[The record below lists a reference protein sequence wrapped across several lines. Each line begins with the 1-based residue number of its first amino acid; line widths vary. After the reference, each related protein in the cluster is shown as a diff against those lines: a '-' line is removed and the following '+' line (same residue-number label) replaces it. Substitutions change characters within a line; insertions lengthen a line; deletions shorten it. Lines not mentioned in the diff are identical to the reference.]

1 MMKKV
6 LIIGKN
12 SYIAR
17 KFVDYLCM
25 LNQSDIEI
33 HGVSA
38 SNGEWKKISFKGYDS
53 ILFLAGKVHQ
63 KETRDNVKE
72 YGEINYRLAMEVA
85 KKAKSSHVKQ
95 FIYMSTAAVYG
106 NAGQEKGNVRI
117 DENSPCIPMTAY
129 GKSKRKAE
137 IKLLEIERRAD
148 VRMNVCIVRPPMVYG
163 DNCPGNFTKL
173 WKLALKIPI
182 FPLLHN
188 ERSMIGIDNLCEF
201 LYQIIIQEKRGIY
214 HPQDKEYVDTSNLVW
229 DMRKQAGKK
238 MLYVKLGNPLLRV
251 LVKKIGVVEKVFGNC
266 TYEKEMSVYEGI
278 EYQKCGMEDVV
289 RR

>member
-85 KKAKSSHVKQ
+85 KKAKNSHVKQ

-129 GKSKRKAE
+129 GRSKRKAE
-137 IKLLEIERRAD
+137 IKLLEIERQAD

-173 WKLALKIPI
+173 WKLVLKIPV

-188 ERSMIGIDNLCEF
+188 KRSMIGIDNLCEF

-214 HPQDKEYVDTSNLVW
+214 HPQDKEYVDTSNLVG

-251 LVKKIGVVEKVFGNC
+251 LVKKIGVVEKVFGNY

-278 EYQKCGMEDVV
+278 EYQKCGVEDVV

>member
-1 MMKKV
+1 MKKV

-85 KKAKSSHVKQ
+85 KKAKNSHVKQ

-129 GKSKRKAE
+129 GRSKRKAE
-137 IKLLEIERRAD
+137 IKLLEIERQAD

-173 WKLALKIPI
+173 WKLVLKIPV

-188 ERSMIGIDNLCEF
+188 KRSMIGIDNLCEF

-214 HPQDKEYVDTSNLVW
+214 HPQDKEYVDTSNLVG

-251 LVKKIGVVEKVFGNC
+251 LVKKIGVVEKVFGNY

-278 EYQKCGMEDVV
+278 EYQKCGVEDVV

>member
-1 MMKKV
+1 MKKV

-72 YGEINYRLAMEVA
+72 YGEINYKLAMEVA
-85 KKAKSSHVKQ
+85 KKAKNSHVKQ

-106 NAGQEKGNVRI
+106 NAGQERGNVRI
-117 DENSPCIPMTAY
+117 DENSPCIPKTAY
-129 GKSKRKAE
+129 GMSKRKAE
-137 IKLLEIERRAD
+137 IKLLELESRAD
-148 VRMNVCIVRPPMVYG
+148 VTMNICIVRPPMVYG
-163 DNCPGNFTKL
+163 DNCPGNFTRL
-173 WKLALKIPI
+173 WKLALKTPV

-188 ERSMIGIDNLCEF
+188 ERSMIDIDNLCEF

-214 HPQDKEYVDTSNLVW
+214 HPQDKEYVDTSKLVG
-229 DMRKQAGKK
+229 DMRKQEGKK
-238 MLYVKLGNPLLRV
+238 MFYVKLGNPLLRV
-251 LVKKIGVVEKVFGNC
+251 LVKKIEVVEKVFGNY

-278 EYQKCGMEDVV
+278 EYQKYGVEDVV